1 MKTDSFNFDLP
12 KHLIAQY
19 PTEERGRSRL
29 MVLDRR
35 TGNIVD
41 SMVEDVASFIEANA
55 LMVFNDSKVRKAR
68 LYGRC
73 EQTGTPVEFIFLSP
87 WKQDDLI
94 NLRGSEFNHEGQEN
108 LVTACEQVSSVSR
121 LWRAVCNKSK
131 RQNIG
136 RSYIFPGQLRGSIVE
151 DRGDEKIIEFSS
163 NIGEEYFDRYGHV
176 PLPPYIKREDTGN
189 DEVRYQTVFAK
200 HTGSAASPT
209 AGLHFTPQ
217 LLDELSQKGIEIEY
231 LTLHIGLG
239 TFQPVRVENIEDH
252 HMHEE
257 WFEIPFQVAERIN
270 LALREGRK
278 VLAVGTTSMRALE
291 SAWNRGQVRHG
302 NFSTRI
308 FIYPGYEFHVVNSLF
323 TNFHTPKST
332 LIMLVSAFAGREK
345 IMQSYQLAIEKGYR
359 FFSYGDAML
368 IL

>member
-19 PTEERGRSRL
+19 PTEDRGRSRL
-29 MVLDRR
+29 MVLNRK

-41 SMVEDVASFIEANA
+41 SMVENVASFIEPDA

-73 EQTGTPVEFIFLSP
+73 EQTGALVEFVFLAP
-87 WKQDDLI
+87 WKQNDLI
-94 NLRGSEFNHEGQEN
+94 SLRGSDSNYEGQEN
-108 LVTACEQVSSVSR
+108 LVIACEQVSFVSG

-131 RQNIG
+131 HQSIG

-151 DRGDEKIIEFSS
+151 DREDEKTIEFSS
-163 NIGEEYFDRYGHV
+163 SIGDEYFNRYGHV
-176 PLPPYIKREDTGN
+176 PLPPYINREDTDN
-189 DEVRYQTVFAK
+189 DEIRYQTVFAK

-231 LTLHIGLG
+231 ITLHIGLG

-257 WFEIPFQVAERIN
+257 WFEIPPQVAERIN
-270 LALREGRK
+270 LARSQGRK
-278 VLAVGTTSMRALE
+278 VIAVGTTSMRTLE
-291 SAWNRGQVRHG
+291 SAWFKGEVKPG
-302 NFSTRI
+302 SFSTRI
-308 FIYPGYEFHVVNSLF
+308 FIYPGYEFHVVDSLF

-345 IMQSYQLAIEKGYR
+345 ILQSYQLAIEKGYR